1 MTGIY
6 LEQIESNEESKVEI
20 AANLADEIEPLT
32 APDDDSIVAAA
43 VVYLDQIEAKQI
55 PSESDVVMVENLMLF
70 INWTIIV

>member
-1 MTGIY
+1 MTGIS

>member
-1 MTGIY
+1 MAGIS
-6 LEQIESNEESKVEI
+6 LEQIESNEKSKVEI